1 MNKIN
6 DLKNLR
12 KSESRESN
20 QNQNLENR
28 YPDQD
33 EFINIEVNIQ

>member
-12 KSESRESN
+12 KSESRETN
-20 QNQNLENR
+20 KEKLIENEA
-28 YPDQD
+28 Y
-33 EFINIEVNIQ
+33 INIEVYFY